1 MNATAVMIN
10 NKYAQQCAAAFGKAR
25 QISRIIPIRD
35 FNNWTKSVLIKQY
48 LTRSSGKKD
57 LSVMDMCSG
66 RGGDL
71 KKFSALGKVKYLA
84 CVDVSLESIIEA
96 IMRYNTMVS
105 GPNNRGLYV
114 ADFIW
119 ADVFET
125 VLSKHFIPHKK
136 GLRFDMISCQFA
148 LHYAFESEKR
158 AKALFQN
165 ISDCLS
171 NEGSFIAIFA
181 SKEIIL
187 SRLEAAG
194 YSWPSTDIPP
204 SIGNGLYSVRF
215 TEPFKTDPHESSY
228 GVKYYFELEE
238 AIDNIPEY
246 FVDFENV
253 RTLCKEF
260 GLVIKKH
267 FATLSDFY
275 NEYFNLHPE
284 PFEAEFFRRMLKNTS
299 KYLTQEIQRGEN
311 LENSYSD
318 FFDDA
323 SEEEQT
329 TQPTEESGVVEAVD
343 VKMLTDLPVKYLE
356 VINIYQA
363 VVIGHAQPSSF
374 IEPYTCKSAPVCRR
388 LVDVVNLTP
397 NNISR
402 EKLRESFSN
411 HFWTPGKGLVKQ

>member
-1 MNATAVMIN
+1 MNETAIMIYR
-10 NKYAQQCAAAFGKAR
+10 KYSQQCAAAFGKTR

-35 FNNWTKSVLIKQY
+35 FNNWAKSVLIKQY
-48 LTRSSGKKD
+48 LVRGSGKKD

-71 KKFSALGKVKYLA
+71 KKFSALGRIKYLA

-105 GPNNRGLYV
+105 NPNNRGLYL

-125 VLSKHFIPHKK
+125 VLSKHFIPHKR

-148 LHYAFESEKR
+148 LHYAFETEKR

-165 ISDCLS
+165 IKECLS
-171 NEGSFIAIFA
+171 NEGSFVAIFA

-194 YSWPSTDIPP
+194 YSWSSTTIPP
-204 SIGNGLYSVRF
+204 SIGNGLYNVRF
-215 TEPFKTDPHESSY
+215 TEPFATDPREPSY
-228 GVKYYFELEE
+228 GVKYYFELED

-260 GLVIKKH
+260 GLIIKKH

-275 NEYFNLHPE
+275 NEYSSSHPE
-284 PFEAEFFRRMLKNTS
+284 PSEAEFFRHMMKNTS
-299 KYLTQEIQRGEN
+299 KYLTQEIQRGET
-311 LENSYSD
+311 LENSCSD

-323 SEEEQT
+323 SDGEHAAQA
-329 TQPTEESGVVEAVD
+329 TEDAGTVEVVD
-343 VKMLTDLPVKYLE
+343 IKTLIDLPARYLE
-356 VINIYQA
+356 VINIYQV
-363 VVIGHAQPSSF
+363 VVIGHAVPSSF

-388 LVDVVNLTP
+388 LADVVNLTL

-402 EKLRESFSN
+402 EQLRESFRN

>member
-1 MNATAVMIN
+1 MNATAAMIYN
-10 NKYAQQCAAAFGKAR
+10 RYAQQCAAAFGKTR

-35 FNNWTKSVLIKQY
+35 FNNWAKSVLIKQY
-48 LTRSSGKKD
+48 LMCGSRKKD

-71 KKFSALGKVKYLA
+71 KKFSALGRVKYLA
-84 CVDVSLESIIEA
+84 CVDVSLESIVEA
-96 IMRYNTMVS
+96 MMRYNTMIAC
-105 GPNNRGLYV
+105 PNSRGLYL

-125 VLSKHFIPHKK
+125 ALSKHFIPHRR

-148 LHYAFESEKR
+148 MHYAFETETR

-165 ISDCLS
+165 IKDCLS
-171 NEGSFIAIFA
+171 NEGLFVAIFA

-194 YSWPSTDIPP
+194 YSWPSGDVPP
-204 SIGNGLYSVRF
+204 SIGNGLYNVRF
-215 TEPFKTDPHESSY
+215 TEPFKANPHEPSY

-246 FVDFENV
+246 FVDFENI
-253 RTLCKEF
+253 RILCKEF

-284 PFEAEFFRRMLKNTS
+284 SSEAEFFKRMMKNTS
-299 KYLTQEIQRGEN
+299 KYLTQEIQRGGN
-311 LENSYSD
+311 LENSCSD

-329 TQPTEESGVVEAVD
+329 AQSTENADPVEVVD
-343 VKMLTDLPVKYLE
+343 VKTLTDLPAKYLE

-363 VVIGHAQPSSF
+363 VVIGHTEPSSF
-374 IEPYTCKSAPVCRR
+374 IEPYTCKSAPICRR
-388 LVDVVNLTP
+388 LADVVNLTP

-402 EKLRESFSN
+402 EQLKESFTN

>member
-1 MNATAVMIN
+1 MNATATMIY

-25 QISRIIPIRD
+25 QISKIIPIRD
-35 FNNWTKSVLIKQY
+35 FNNWAKSVLIKQY
-48 LTRSSGKKD
+48 LVRGSGRKD

-71 KKFSALGKVKYLA
+71 KKFSALGRVRYLA
-84 CVDVSLESIIEA
+84 CVDVSLESIVEA
-96 IMRYNTMVS
+96 IMRYNAMVS
-105 GPNNRGLYV
+105 GPNNRGLYL
-114 ADFIW
+114 ADFVW

-125 VLSKHFIPHKK
+125 ALSKHFIPHKK

-148 LHYAFESEKR
+148 LHYAFESEAR
-158 AKALFQN
+158 ARILFQN
-165 ISDCLS
+165 IRDCLS

-194 YSWPSTDIPP
+194 YSWPSAAIPP

-215 TEPFKTDPHESSY
+215 TEPFRADPHNPNY

-246 FVDFENV
+246 FVDFENI

-260 GLVIKKH
+260 GLTIKKH

-284 PFEAEFFRRMLKNTS
+284 PSETEFFKRMLKNTG

-311 LENSYSD
+311 LENSCSD

-323 SEEEQT
+323 SEEEQPAQLAEGT
-329 TQPTEESGVVEAVD
+329 VVTEVVD
-343 VKMLTDLPVKYLE
+343 VKALTDLPAKYLE

-374 IEPYTCKSAPVCRR
+374 IEPYTCRSAPVCRR
-388 LVDVVNLTP
+388 LADVINLTP

-402 EKLRESFSN
+402 EQLRESFSN
-411 HFWTPGKGLVKQ
+411 HFWTPGTGLVKQ